1 MTTTTIT
8 GHVVSAGG
16 TASMILGSTATM
28 AIPGDGTMVAGMI
41 LGTDLIG
48 TTHGMIPGS
57 TAMAGVGIPVMPAGG
72 VIPGIPVTGVPSQ
85 DGVARS

>member
-8 GHVVSAGG
+8 GHVVSAVG
-16 TASMILGSTATM
+16 TVSMILGSTATM
-28 AIPGDGTMVAGMI
+28 AIPGGGTMVAGMI

-72 VIPGIPVTGVPSQ
+72 VIPGIPVTGVPSL